1 MSRAMSEATEAPSSR
16 AAELIEEAAMGRD
29 DVGDVRGIGRRVPHI
44 PLERAAK
51 QDAVG
56 SREHVAPPSRRGI
69 KDFGLRLQH
78 CKLAANGP
86 KLEVT
91 EQVPRTYARA
101 VEDQSLRQQRELGRG
116 GELSKLDFAACAQDV
131 GGQIQ
136 LRKFRSEEHTSE
148 LQ

>member
-1 MSRAMSEATEAPSSR
+1 MSGAAEAPSSG
-16 AAELIEEAAMGRD
+16 AAELVEEAAMGQD
-29 DVGDVRGIGRRVPHI
+29 DVRDVRGIGRRVPHV

-78 CKLAANGP
+78 CELAANGP
-86 KLEVT
+86 KIDVA

-101 VEDQSLRQQRELGRG
+101 VED
-116 GELSKLDFAACAQDV
+116 
-131 GGQIQ
+131 
-136 LRKFRSEEHTSE
+136 
-148 LQ
+148 